1 MAKSCVSCSD
11 KFDFKRLST
20 TTPKKKKKNEEEK
33 VKGRG
38 KTLRHTKGKLSP
50 FWWRALERGN
60 VAKVAVRKWRGT
72 RCFFYFPF
80 YFLAAD
86 CQRLGRQ
93 SGCGAD
99 GEWQTTGRPLH
110 LHCKLDYWLSE
121 AGFGKV
127 LTASP
132 LALPSEP
139 LTSPHLPP
147 TPLRDNL
154 PPSFPNPPKQPTSPT
169 PPHPANTP
177 LPHSPA
183 DFPFLDIAT

>member
-1 MAKSCVSCSD
+1 M
-11 KFDFKRLST
+11 
-20 TTPKKKKKNEEEK
+20 
-33 VKGRG
+33 KGRG
-38 KTLRHTKGKLSP
+38 ETLRHTKGKLSP

-86 CQRLGRQ
+86 CPRLGRQ
-93 SGCGAD
+93 PGCGAD

-147 TPLRDNL
+147 HPIPSPSATTYPPPSPIPRNNL
-154 PPSFPNPPKQPTSPT
+154 PPPPPSP
-169 PPHPANTP
+169 PR
-177 LPHSPA
+177 
-183 DFPFLDIAT
+183 